1 MKNRYTTRIATLIF
15 PMLLGCGSGQLIDD
29 SDPNRTDGG
38 GSPGDGGVGGAA
50 GLPCDVAALLQ
61 KNCWGCHGATPA
73 GGAPVS
79 LVSHADLSKAAP
91 QGGTWAARS
100 LSRMQDATRPM
111 PPKPAPAV
119 SAAEVA
125 TFSAWVTGGLPMMRC
140 DIKMDDPFSAPP
152 ICTSGTSWNRGNR
165 ESPKMNPG
173 KACIACHQ
181 TNREAPRFL
190 AAGTVYPTAHE
201 PDLCNAPSDVVAG
214 AVVELTAADGV
225 VRRLPVNSVGNFYLE
240 GTSGLTKPYRA
251 RLLYQGRVRAMATPQ
266 QDGDCNGCHTQSGI
280 NGAPGRIVLP

>member
-1 MKNRYTTRIATLIF
+1 MKNRNTTRIALLVLS
-15 PMLLGCGSGQLIDD
+15 MLLGCGSGLLIDD
-29 SDPNRTDGG
+29 SDPNRADGG
-38 GSPGDGGVGGAA
+38 SASSDAGPGSAA
-50 GLPCDVAALLQ
+50 GLPCEVTALLQ
-61 KNCWGCHGATPA
+61 KNCTACHGVTPA

-79 LVSHADLSKAAP
+79 LVTYADLSKAAP

-100 LSRMQDATRPM
+100 LARMQDATRPM

-119 SAAEVA
+119 SATEIAM
-125 TFSAWVTGGLPMMRC
+125 FSAWVTSGLPMTRC
-140 DIKMDDPFSAPP
+140 DIKMDDPFASPP

-181 TNREAPRFL
+181 TDREAPRFL

-201 PDLCNAPSDVVAG
+201 PDLCNAPSAVVAG
-214 AVVELTAADGV
+214 AIVELTGSDGV
-225 VRRLPVNSVGNFYLE
+225 VRRLPVNSVGNFFLE
-240 GTSGLTKPYRA
+240 GSSVLAKPYRA
-251 RLLYQGRVRAMATPQ
+251 RVLHQGRARAMATPQ
-266 QDGDCNGCHTQSGI
+266 QDGDCNGCHTQNGI